1 MKKLFYLCIAL
12 VGMSASAQV
21 GIGVPTADINA
32 SAQLEVSSTSKGF
45 LAPRMTQAQKNNI
58 SSPAAGLLVFQT
70 DAPIGFYY
78 FDGSV
83 WQSGLGPQGPQG
95 EQGVAGAT
103 GPMGPQGIQGNSGP
117 RGMAGPQGV
126 PGVAGAIG
134 AQGPAGV
141 NGIDGMNGVDGA
153 TGPMGPQGPQGIDGV
168 AGVPGPQGD
177 QGPMGPQGE
186 MGPQGVRGFDGPQ
199 GPQGV
204 AGNDGFDGAPGPQGD
219 QGPIG
224 PQGEVGPQGTP
235 GTPADLSGYAT
246 TADITNLQNQID
258 ALTTS
263 ISNLQSQI
271 AQLQNSGSFTPTV
284 ISGTMSGVNAEYF
297 VVNNVVY
304 VTGNFSSADFDGYSG
319 SSMYVD
325 LNIPVMANFT
335 NASDVNGSVLGMFY
349 ESVSGYVEAIPNTST
364 VRLKASGAHGWASG
378 TKGSFVYSYKL
389 PGASPSSSY
398 APAVSSGMGTFSNAN
413 YVVNGNIVLVNGNF
427 SNADFDGYS
436 GSGMYVDINLPVSTT
451 FVNSFDANGIVS
463 GFGDGGF
470 MGGSTSG
477 YVEAIPGT
485 NTVRLRAAGAH
496 GMSFNTTGSYV
507 FSYKISSSNNS
518 QSYTPTVLAGQ
529 GSFTAANYSTVG
541 NVEYV
546 SGNFSNAAFDGDGMS
561 VDITIPGN
569 TFFTNA
575 SDVNGSVSGIMAYG
589 ESVSGYVEAIPNTN
603 TVRLRANGAHMW
615 AFDTI
620 GSFIFSYSK

>member
-12 VGMSASAQV
+12 VGMSATAQV

-117 RGMAGPQGV
+117 RGLAGPQGV

-246 TADITNLQNQID
+246 TADLTILQNQIG

-304 VTGNFSSADFDGYSG
+304 VTGNFSSADFDNDYA
-319 SSMYVD
+319 YVV

-335 NASDVNGSVLGMFY
+335 NASDVNGSVSGMMAY
-349 ESVSGYVEAIPNTST
+349 GESASGYVEAIPNTST
-364 VRLKASGAHGWASG
+364 VKLKVGGAHGFAFG
-378 TKGSFVYSYKL
+378 TTGSFVYSYKL

-398 APAVSSGMGTFSNAN
+398 APTVSSGMGTFSNAN

-427 SNADFDGYS
+427 SNAEFNPYD
-436 GSGMYVDINLPVSTT
+436 MYVDINLPVSTT
-451 FVNSFDANGIVS
+451 FVDSFDASGIVS
-463 GFGDGGF
+463 GIMAFGE
-470 MGGSTSG
+470 SVSG

-485 NTVRLRAAGAH
+485 NTVRLRAVGAH
-496 GMSFNTTGSYV
+496 GMAFNTTGSYV

-546 SGNFSNAAFDGDGMS
+546 SGNFSNAEFDAMGMS

-575 SDVNGSVSGIMAYG
+575 SDVNGSVSGMMAFG

-603 TVRLRANGAHMW
+603 TVRLKAAGAHMM
-615 AFDTI
+615 AFQTT

>member
-58 SSPAAGLLVFQT
+58 SSPAAGLLVYQT
-70 DAPIGFYY
+70 DAPSGFYY

-95 EQGVAGAT
+95 ATGPQGAQGVAGAT
-103 GPMGPQGIQGNSGP
+103 GPMGPQGIQGI
-117 RGMAGPQGV
+117 
-126 PGVAGAIG
+126 AGAIG

-153 TGPMGPQGPQGIDGV
+153 TGPMGPQGPQGEVGMMGPQGEMGPAGIDGV

-186 MGPQGVRGFDGPQ
+186 MGPQGVRGFDGPP

-204 AGNDGFDGAPGPQGD
+204 AGHDGFDGAPGPQGD

-224 PQGEVGPQGTP
+224 PQGEVGPQGEP

-246 TADITNLQNQID
+246 TADLTNLQNQIA

-304 VTGNFSSADFDGYSG
+304 VTGNFSSADFDGYSL
-319 SSMYVD
+319 YVD

-335 NASDVNGSVLGMFY
+335 NASDVNGSVTGIGWG
-349 ESVSGYVEAIPNTST
+349 ESLSGYVEAVPNSST
-364 VRLKASGAHGWASG
+364 VRLKASGAHGYAFGS
-378 TKGSFVYSYKL
+378 TGSFVYSYKL
-389 PGASPSSSY
+389 PGASSTSSY

-427 SNADFDGYS
+427 SNAEFDAY
-436 GSGMYVDINLPVSTT
+436 GMYVDINLPVSTT
-451 FVNSFDANGIVS
+451 FVDSFDASGIVS
-463 GFGDGGF
+463 GYGDGGF

-496 GMSFNTTGSYV
+496 GMAFNTTGSYV

-546 SGNFSNAAFDGDGMS
+546 SGNFSNAEFDGSGMS

-575 SDVNGSVSGIMAYG
+575 SDVNGSVSGIAFG

-603 TVRLRANGAHMW
+603 TVRLRAAGAHMM
-615 AFDTI
+615 AFQTT

>member
-95 EQGVAGAT
+95 AQGVA
-103 GPMGPQGIQGNSGP
+103 
-117 RGMAGPQGV
+117 
-126 PGVAGAIG
+126 
-134 AQGPAGV
+134 
-141 NGIDGMNGVDGA
+141 GA

-204 AGNDGFDGAPGPQGD
+204 AGNDGFDGPPGIQGE
-219 QGPIG
+219 QGPMG

-246 TADITNLQNQID
+246 TADLTNLQNQID

-364 VRLKASGAHGWASG
+364 VRLKAAGAHGWASG

-389 PGASPSSSY
+389 PGASPSSYY
-398 APAVSSGMGTFSNAN
+398 APTVSSGMGTFSNAN

-427 SNADFDGYS
+427 SNAEFDSY
-436 GSGMYVDINLPVSTT
+436 GMYVDINLPVSTT
-451 FVNSFDANGIVS
+451 FVNSFDASGIVS
-463 GFGDGGF
+463 GQMAWGE
-470 MGGSTSG
+470 SVSG

-496 GMSFNTTGSYV
+496 GMAFNTTGSYV

-546 SGNFSNAAFDGDGMS
+546 SGNFSNADLDYGI

-575 SDVNGSVSGIMAYG
+575 SDVNGSVSGIAFG

-603 TVRLRANGAHMW
+603 TVRIRAAGAHMMAW
-615 AFDTI
+615 GTT

>member
-95 EQGVAGAT
+95 AQGVAGAT
-103 GPMGPQGIQGNSGP
+103 
-117 RGMAGPQGV
+117 
-126 PGVAGAIG
+126 
-134 AQGPAGV
+134 
-141 NGIDGMNGVDGA
+141 
-153 TGPMGPQGPQGIDGV
+153 
-168 AGVPGPQGD
+168 
-177 QGPMGPQGE
+177 GPMGPQGE

-246 TADITNLQNQID
+246 TADLTNLQNQIG

-304 VTGNFSSADFDGYSG
+304 VTGNFSSADFDGYS
-319 SSMYVD
+319 MYVD

-349 ESVSGYVEAIPNTST
+349 ECVSGYVEAIPNTST
-364 VRLKASGAHGWASG
+364 VRLKASGAHGWAFG

-427 SNADFDGYS
+427 SNAQFDAYGAY
-436 GSGMYVDINLPVSTT
+436 YDINLPVSTT
-451 FVNSFDANGIVS
+451 FVNSFDASGIVS
-463 GFGDGGF
+463 GQMAWGE
-470 MGGSTSG
+470 SVSG

-496 GMSFNTTGSYV
+496 QMAFDTTGSYV

-546 SGNFSNAAFDGDGMS
+546 SGNFSNAVFDGSGMS

-575 SDVNGSVSGIMAYG
+575 SDVNGSVSGIMGFG

-603 TVRLRANGAHMW
+603 TVRLRATGAHMW
-615 AFDTI
+615 AFNTT

>member
-83 WQSGLGPQGPQG
+83 WQSGLGPQG
-95 EQGVAGAT
+95 
-103 GPMGPQGIQGNSGP
+103 IQG
-117 RGMAGPQGV
+117 
-126 PGVAGAIG
+126 
-134 AQGPAGV
+134 AQ
-141 NGIDGMNGVDGA
+141 GVDGA
-153 TGPMGPQGPQGIDGV
+153 TGPMGPQGPQGIDGVAGVPGPQGDMGAQGPQGDMGPQGPQGEVGMMGPQGEMGPAGIDGV

-186 MGPQGVRGFDGPQ
+186 MGPQGVRGFDGPP

-224 PQGEVGPQGTP
+224 PQGEVGPQGEP

-246 TADITNLQNQID
+246 TADLTNLQNQIG

-304 VTGNFSSADFDGYSG
+304 VTGNFSSADFDGYSL
-319 SSMYVD
+319 YVD

-364 VRLKASGAHGWASG
+364 VRLKAAGAHGYAFG
-378 TKGSFVYSYKL
+378 TTGSFVYSYKL

-398 APAVSSGMGTFSNAN
+398 APTVSSMGTGAFSNAN

-427 SNADFDGYS
+427 SNAQFDPYGTY
-436 GSGMYVDINLPVSTT
+436 YDINLPVSTT
-451 FVNSFDANGIVS
+451 FVNSFDASGIVS
-463 GFGDGGF
+463 GQMAWGE
-470 MGGSTSG
+470 SVSG

-496 GMSFNTTGSYV
+496 QMAYDTTGSYV

-546 SGNFSNAAFDGDGMS
+546 SGNFSNAEFDGSGMS

-575 SDVNGSVSGIMAYG
+575 SDVNGSVSGMMAFG

-603 TVRLRANGAHMW
+603 TVRLKAAGAHMM
-615 AFDTI
+615 AFNTT

>member
-1 MKKLFYLCIAL
+1 MKKLFYLCIVL
-12 VGMSASAQV
+12 VGMSATAQV

-58 SSPAAGLLVFQT
+58 SSPAAGLLVYQT
-70 DAPIGFYY
+70 DAPSGFYY

-95 EQGVAGAT
+95 VAGPQGAQGVAGAT
-103 GPMGPQGIQGNSGP
+103 GPMGSQGIQG
-117 RGMAGPQGV
+117 
-126 PGVAGAIG
+126 
-134 AQGPAGV
+134 
-141 NGIDGMNGVDGA
+141 
-153 TGPMGPQGPQGIDGV
+153 V
-168 AGVPGPQGD
+168 AGVTGA
-177 QGPMGPQGE
+177 QGE
-186 MGPQGVRGFDGPQ
+186 MGPQGVRGFDGPP

-204 AGNDGFDGAPGPQGD
+204 AGHDGFDGAPGPQGD

-246 TADITNLQNQID
+246 TADLTILQNQIA

-304 VTGNFSSADFDGYSG
+304 VTGNFSSADFGYST
-319 SSMYVD
+319 YVD

-335 NASDVNGSVLGMFY
+335 NASDVNGSVTGIGWG
-349 ESVSGYVEAIPNTST
+349 ESVSGYVEAIPGTNT
-364 VRLKASGAHGWASG
+364 VRLKASGAHGFAFG
-378 TKGSFVYSYKL
+378 TTGSFVYSYKL
-389 PGASPSSSY
+389 PGASSTSSY

-427 SNADFDGYS
+427 SNAEFDAY
-436 GSGMYVDINLPVSTT
+436 GMYVDINLPVSTT
-451 FVNSFDANGIVS
+451 FVDSFDASGIVS
-463 GFGDGGF
+463 GIMALGE
-470 MGGSTSG
+470 SVSG

-496 GMSFNTTGSYV
+496 GIAFNTTGSYV

-518 QSYTPTVLAGQ
+518 QSYTPTVLAGT

-546 SGNFSNAAFDGDGMS
+546 SGNFSNAGFDGSGMS

-575 SDVNGSVSGIMAYG
+575 SDVNGSVSGIAFG

-603 TVRLRANGAHMW
+603 TVRLRAAGAHMM
-615 AFDTI
+615 AFNTT

>member
-95 EQGVAGAT
+95 AQGVAGAT
-103 GPMGPQGIQGNSGP
+103 GPMGPQGIQGIAGVAGVP
-117 RGMAGPQGV
+117 GPQGDM
-126 PGVAGAIG
+126 G
-134 AQGPAGV
+134 AQGPQG
-141 NGIDGMNGVDGA
+141 D
-153 TGPMGPQGPQGIDGV
+153 MGPQGPQGEVGMMGPQGEMGPAGIDGV

-186 MGPQGVRGFDGPQ
+186 MGPQGVRGFDGPP

-224 PQGEVGPQGTP
+224 PQGEVGPQGEP

-246 TADITNLQNQID
+246 TADLTNLQNQIA

-284 ISGTMSGVNAEYF
+284 ISGNMSGVNAEYF

-304 VTGNFSSADFDGYSG
+304 VTGNFSSADFDNDYA
-319 SSMYVD
+319 YVV

-335 NASDVNGSVLGMFY
+335 NASDVNGSVLGMFF
-349 ESVSGYVEAIPNTST
+349 ESASGYVEAIPNTST
-364 VRLKASGAHGWASG
+364 VKLKVGGAHQYAFG
-378 TKGSFVYSYKL
+378 TSGSFVYSYKL
-389 PGASPSSSY
+389 PGASSTSSY

-427 SNADFDGYS
+427 SNAEFDAY
-436 GSGMYVDINLPVSTT
+436 GMYVDINLPVSTT
-451 FVNSFDANGIVS
+451 FVDSFDASGIVS
-463 GFGDGGF
+463 GIMAWGE
-470 MGGSTSG
+470 SVSG

-496 GMSFNTTGSYV
+496 GTAYNTTGSYV

-546 SGNFSNAAFDGDGMS
+546 SGNFSNAEFDGSGMS

-575 SDVNGSVSGIMAYG
+575 SDVNGSVSGIMAFG

-603 TVRLRANGAHMW
+603 TVRLKAAGAHMM
-615 AFDTI
+615 AFNTT

>member
-1 MKKLFYLCIAL
+1 MKKLFYLCIVL
-12 VGMSASAQV
+12 VGMSATAQV

-83 WQSGLGPQGPQG
+83 WQSGLGSQGPQG

-103 GPMGPQGIQGNSGP
+103 GPMGPQGIQGNNGP
-117 RGMAGPQGV
+117 IGQAGPQGV

-153 TGPMGPQGPQGIDGV
+153 TGP
-168 AGVPGPQGD
+168 
-177 QGPMGPQGE
+177 
-186 MGPQGVRGFDGPQ
+186 
-199 GPQGV
+199 
-204 AGNDGFDGAPGPQGD
+204 
-219 QGPIG
+219 IG

-246 TADITNLQNQID
+246 TADLTNLQNQIG

-263 ISNLQSQI
+263 ISNLQSLI

-304 VTGNFSSADFDGYSG
+304 VTGNFSSADFDGNST
-319 SSMYVD
+319 YVD

-364 VRLKASGAHGWASG
+364 VRLKASGGHGYASG

-389 PGASPSSSY
+389 PGASPSSYY
-398 APAVSSGMGTFSNAN
+398 APTVSSGMGTFSNAN

-427 SNADFDGYS
+427 SNADFDPY
-436 GSGMYVDINLPVSTT
+436 GMYVDINLPVSTT
-451 FVNSFDANGIVS
+451 FVNWFDASGIVS
-463 GFGDGGF
+463 GK
-470 MGGSTSG
+470 MGLGMYGSGESVSG

-485 NTVRLRAAGAH
+485 NTVRLRCAGAH
-496 GMSFNTTGSYV
+496 GTGFNTTGSYV

-546 SGNFSNAAFDGDGMS
+546 SGNFSNAAFDGNGMS

-575 SDVNGSVSGIMAYG
+575 SDVNGSVSGIFVFG

-603 TVRLRANGAHMW
+603 TVRLKAAGAHMW
-615 AFDTI
+615 AFDTT